1 MDDQL
6 NETFHIYIVLDTT
19 GSMGSC
25 IEALSTALRQIYV
38 MVKILFPK
46 RKFGIHLFTY
56 LDYSD
61 PIVTANCI
69 DESFED
75 LATFTAK
82 LEAFGGGGTAFSII
96 IYIYIAVFN

>member
-1 MDDQL
+1 MDDPQ

-46 RKFGIHLFTY
+46 RRFGIHLFTY
-56 LDYSD
+56 RDYSD
-61 PIVTANCI
+61 PIITVNCI
-69 DESFED
+69 DDTFED
-75 LATFTAK
+75 LASFTVK
-82 LEAFGGGGTAFSII
+82 LEAFGGGGTAH
-96 IYIYIAVFN
+96 